1 MYLEPWSRLDSSLR
15 RSKNLLLCSECRAK
29 WRCCFGGLDG
39 KGYWNRPGL
48 RLWSIIAKNGKKATT
63 SQQRSSGYS
72 INILEKSNVF
82 AISRST
88 RYRYRWCH
96 YQASRLS
103 SLSQVNDIAL
113 ATRIW
118 ITFIWPLSGLAH
130 RSQTIVLACGKA
142 WPVDGGKIEVD
153 PCPLRWWHGHRFGR
167 VQTRSEQMEVPL
179 VYQGANQSSPR
190 DVGRNSRCS

>member
-39 KGYWNRPGL
+39 KGYWNRLGL

-72 INILEKSNVF
+72 INILEKGNVF

-142 WPVDGGKIEVD
+142 WPVDGGKN
-153 PCPLRWWHGHRFGR
+153 WS
-167 VQTRSEQMEVPL
+167 RSMPTTVVTWPSIWK
-179 VYQGANQSSPR
+179 SS
-190 DVGRNSRCS
+190 NSKWTDGGTTSLSGSQPILS

>member
-1 MYLEPWSRLDSSLR
+1 MTMLFVRPWWKRLLKSPWITALIHHR
-15 RSKNLLLCSECRAK
+15 QERQEGYNITTTFQRILHQHI
-29 WRCCFGGLDG
+29 G
-39 KGYWNRPGL
+39 KGQCICYFQINSL
-48 RLWSIIAKNGKKATT
+48 QVSMK
-63 SQQRSSGYS
+63 SS
-72 INILEKSNVF
+72 
-82 AISRST
+82 
-88 RYRYRWCH
+88 WCH

-118 ITFIWPLSGLAH
+118 TTFIWPLSGLAH

-179 VYQGANQSSPR
+179 VYQGANQSSPT
-190 DVGRNSRCS
+190 DFGRNSRCS